1 MTAVPKNSGKWKCTV
16 TEGRS
21 VMVGRAGEKGFLW
34 KMSEFFGV
42 MDMFAILIVV
52 VVSEVYTY
60 VKNDQILYI
69 QYVKFI
75 VY

>member
-1 MTAVPKNSGKWKCTV
+1 MTAVPKTSGKWKCAV

-34 KMSEFFGV
+34 KMSEVFGV

-52 VVSEVYTY
+52 VSEVYIY

>member
-1 MTAVPKNSGKWKCTV
+1 MTAGPKTSGKWKCAV

-34 KMSEFFGV
+34 KMSEVFGV

-52 VVSEVYTY
+52 VSEVYIY

>member
-52 VVSEVYTY
+52 MGSCYILISRLIKYT
-60 VKNDQILYI
+60 
-69 QYVKFI
+69 
-75 VY
+75 

>member
-1 MTAVPKNSGKWKCTV
+1 
-16 TEGRS
+16 
-21 VMVGRAGEKGFLW
+21 MVGRAGEKGFLW

-52 VVSEVYTY
+52 VVSEVHTY

>member
-1 MTAVPKNSGKWKCTV
+1 MTAVPKTSWKWKCAV

-34 KMSEFFGV
+34 KMSEVFGV

-52 VVSEVYTY
+52 VSEVYIY

>member
-1 MTAVPKNSGKWKCTV
+1 MTAVPKTSGKWKCAV

-34 KMSEFFGV
+34 KMSEVFGV

-52 VVSEVYTY
+52 VSEVYIY

-75 VY
+75 LY